1 MKLSPH
7 FSLDEMIKSQTAL
20 RLGLDNSPDAEQLEA
35 LVDLCEFA
43 LEPIRRHY
51 ERPVVVSSGY
61 RAPVVNKAIGSS
73 SRSQHTKGC
82 AADIEIPGI
91 DNLALYYWA
100 AENADYDQL
109 ILEYYTGEP
118 ASGWVHV
125 SYAGAENRR
134 QTLRIDKGG
143 VSRETIPNSKA
154 A

>member
-1 MKLSPH
+1 MKISPH

-20 RLGLDNSPDAEQLEA
+20 RKGLDNNPDAEQLEA
-35 LVDLCEFA
+35 LVDLCEYV
-43 LEPIRRHY
+43 LEPIRKHWS
-51 ERPVVVSSGY
+51 RPVIVSSAF
-61 RAPVVNKAIGSS
+61 RAPAVNKAIGSKNT
-73 SRSQHTKGC
+73 SQHTKGQ

-91 DNLALYYWA
+91 DNLALYYWVA
-100 AENADYDQL
+100 KNADYDQL

-125 SYAGAENRR
+125 SYAGVGNRH

-143 VSRETIPNSKA
+143 VSRETIPHSKA